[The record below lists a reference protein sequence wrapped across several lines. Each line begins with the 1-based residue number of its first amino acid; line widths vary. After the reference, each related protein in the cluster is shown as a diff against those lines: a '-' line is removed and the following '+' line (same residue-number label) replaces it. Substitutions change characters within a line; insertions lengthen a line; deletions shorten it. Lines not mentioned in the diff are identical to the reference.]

1 MFIPHGV
8 QPDRSFRKFPLQLL
22 KWYVQFKLHSVG
34 HAQFMAQAPQH
45 EDSVFILLVPTS
57 ADQDQLECFS
67 SFRPRPPP
75 VHHLFERSDLQTVI
89 LLWPELPDGNNGVA
103 LLVTVLL
110 QWQVQEGAHVT
121 RGVDHTG
128 AVRCAPQRQDV
139 IQGPGGVH
147 HDEIAARAGHAVEQ
161 SEQAIIDHF
170 EGTQEETVGDVVWVV
185 KPGRIAASALVDRKQ
200 GKCS

>member
-1 MFIPHGV
+1 MFVPHGV
-8 QPDRSFRKFPLQLL
+8 QADRGFRKFPLQLL
-22 KWYVQFKLHSVG
+22 KRYVQLKLHSVG

-45 EDSVFILLVPTS
+45 EDPVFILLVPTS
-57 ADQDQLECFS
+57 ADQYQLECFPS
-67 SFRPRPPP
+67 SRPRPPP
-75 VHHLFERSDLQTVI
+75 VQHLSERPDLQTVI
-89 LLWPELPDGNNGVA
+89 LLWPELPDGNDGVA

-110 QWQVQEGAHVT
+110 QRQVQEGADVT
-121 RGVDHTG
+121 RRVDHAG

-161 SEQAIIDHF
+161 REQAVIDHF
-170 EGTQEETVGDVVWVV
+170 EGAQEKTVGDVVRVV
-185 KPGRIAASALVDRKQ
+185 EPGRIAASALVDGKQ